1 MMKIIPIKYGETT
14 IPESMCF
21 ENGDKNKHYS
31 IVFKIY
37 LIKIKEKH
45 ILVDAGCETM
55 PWFEMQDF
63 IGSVKALENI
73 GITPEQITDVLI
85 THSHHDHIECVKYF
99 KNATIHIQKSEY
111 EKGKKYIPDDFKVNI
126 FQDEFSV
133 CKNVKITKI
142 GGHSQ
147 GSSIVEIN
155 NNNKIYVI
163 VGDECYLRE
172 CFQKKIPTGSS
183 FDKEKSKNFIK
194 KYSDKKYTILMCH
207 DM

>member
-1 MMKIIPIKYGETT
+1 MDIMPIQYGKTT

-21 ENGDKNKHYS
+21 ENGSREKIRP
-31 IVFKIY
+31 IVFKSY
-37 LIKIKEKH
+37 LIKTEEKL

-99 KNATIHIQKSEY
+99 KKATIHIQKDEY
-111 EKGKKYIPDDFKVNI
+111 DRGKKHIPDNFKVNI
-126 FQDEFSV
+126 FSDEFSV
-133 CKNVKITKI
+133 CEYVKIIKI

-147 GSSIVEIN
+147 GSSIVEIK
-155 NNNKIYVI
+155 NNNKTYVI

-172 CFQKKIPTGSS
+172 CFERNIPTGSS
-183 FDKEKSKNFIK
+183 FNKEKSKNFIK
-194 KYSDKKYTILMCH
+194 KYHDTKYTILMCH
-207 DM
+207 DV